1 MISVINEKGFNSRV
15 NFWGKIDR
23 DEIPEFWQN
32 NDICVNVSDYEGRS
46 ISIME
51 AMVNGVVPV
60 VTKTSGVKEDIHNN
74 IDGYYVDIEDIKVLK
89 RILLI

>member
-1 MISVINEKGFNSRV
+1 MKF
-15 NFWGKIDR
+15 K
-23 DEIPEFWQN
+23 FWQN

-51 AMVNGVVPV
+51 AMVNGAVPV

-74 IDGYYVDIEDIKVLK
+74 IDGYYVDIEDYKGIEKNIAYLEKNRNELGRLGFNAKKEMEEKV
-89 RILLI
+89 